1 MSGEGRGEG
10 VDADATATPPEERTS
25 LRRAG
30 ECAAADATV
39 DAGAVVGR
47 SGDDGAAA
55 TRVAFFGEVGEA
67 ASGWW
72 LLSEGVVDLQVGG
85 KGWVGL
91 SVGIEVKKE
100 KRAAFETFWFPCF

>member
-30 ECAAADATV
+30 ECTAVATV
-39 DAGAVVGR
+39 DAGAVEGR
-47 SGDDGAAA
+47 SGDAAVRA
-55 TRVAFFGEVGEA
+55 VFFGEVGEA

-72 LLSEGVVDLQVGG
+72 LLSEGVVDLRLAGEGEGMRVCQRGTRSERRG
-85 KGWVGL
+85 
-91 SVGIEVKKE
+91 EV
-100 KRAAFETFWFPCF
+100 

>member
-47 SGDDGAAA
+47 SGDDGAAD
-55 TRVAFFGEVGEA
+55 VAGAKYDGDAADAGGGGLSRLGTEPPPYGSHLFAGAPDEA
-67 ASGWW
+67 AAGEGAAAG
-72 LLSEGVVDLQVGG
+72 LLLG
-85 KGWVGL
+85 
-91 SVGIEVKKE
+91 
-100 KRAAFETFWFPCF
+100 A